1 MAKRTIKQNFFD
13 AAVINLVGDCVFD
26 TDGKTILVWKSP
38 DKTQPSQSAIE
49 AKMVELQEEWDSQ
62 AYARKRA
69 QEYPELAE
77 QLDLLWHAIDAGTL
91 DDRDHR
97 NKFYSM
103 LKKVKMDNPKG

>member
-62 AYARKRA
+62 EYARKRKV
-69 QEYPELAE
+69 EYDALNQFELITDDAMNGTTT
-77 QLDLLWHAIDAGTL
+77 HIDAI
-91 DDRDHR
+91 
-97 NKFYSM
+97 KAI
-103 LKKVKMDNPKG
+103 KKKYPK

>member
-38 DKTQPSQSAIE
+38 GKTEPSQSAIE

-62 AYARKRA
+62 EYARKRKV
-69 QEYPELAE
+69 EYDALNQFELITDDAINGTTT
-77 QLDLLWHAIDAGTL
+77 HIDAI
-91 DDRDHR
+91 
-97 NKFYSM
+97 KAI
-103 LKKVKMDNPKG
+103 KKKYPK